1 MPLLLGEA
9 IRRGRLARDSNRS
22 EKEYTLAYYCTLIL
36 DYFREGRTTTEGSMA
51 TEQPDAVPHQAAAVF
66 AGEGEALPA
75 NRFELELE
83 FVQAL
88 ASPAYLH
95 FLATTK
101 SGDGLLLQDAEF
113 RAFLRYLSKT
123 WRQPAYSRFLNFP
136 HALYFLELLIGNGSN
151 SNNASD
157 NSSHA
162 AVVKEWTI
170 PQFRNFCHQQQ
181 FLAWQHRHAELYG
194 VGTLAPSAPSP
205 MDTTTT
211 GDPAPGGEG
220 QSMEGLSS

>member
-1 MPLLLGEA
+1 
-9 IRRGRLARDSNRS
+9 
-22 EKEYTLAYYCTLIL
+22 
-36 DYFREGRTTTEGSMA
+36 MA
-51 TEQPDAVPHQAAAVF
+51 TEEPDAVPHQAAAVL
-66 AGEGEALPA
+66 AGEGQEALPA

-95 FLATTK
+95 FLATAK

-113 RAFLRYLSKT
+113 RAFLRYLSTT

-136 HALYFLELLIGNGSN
+136 HALYFLELLIGNDDKSN
-151 SNNASD
+151 SNSSD
-157 NSSHA
+157 NNSHA
-162 AVVKEWTI
+162 AVVKEWTL

-211 GDPAPGGEG
+211 TTGDPAPGGEG
-220 QSMEGLSS
+220 QSTEGLSS